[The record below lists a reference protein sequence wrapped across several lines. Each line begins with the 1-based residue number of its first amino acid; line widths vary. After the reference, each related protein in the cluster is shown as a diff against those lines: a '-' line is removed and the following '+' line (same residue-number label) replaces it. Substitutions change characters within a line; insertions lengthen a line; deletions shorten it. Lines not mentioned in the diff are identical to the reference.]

1 MKRLLLPAAALFALV
16 AFSAQKS
23 EAQFVTY
30 FSPVVAPAPVVVYRP
45 VAPTVVFRPAPVVY
59 TVARPVVAAPA
70 VVPVAVTRTRWR
82 PFLGGTVTRVRYG
95 YAPVYGF

>member
-1 MKRLLLPAAALFALV
+1 MKRLLLPAALFALV
-16 AFSAQKS
+16 ACSAQQS

-45 VAPTVVFRPAPVVY
+45 VAPTVVFRPAPVAY
-59 TVARPVVAAPA
+59 RVARPVYVQPA

-82 PFLGGTVTRVRYG
+82 PFLGGTVTRVRWG
-95 YAPVYGF
+95 YAPVHGF